1 MMTILLY
8 LIVMALVGAMI
19 FLAASAVFG
28 RSEELPPLPPGTTA
42 TVLPAADVTGADV
55 DALRFQQVLRGYK
68 VSEVDWALHRLGLE
82 IDSLRAQMG
91 RDEKSEVLVHP
102 ESLPKSEASSAA
114 PESSSATDPESK
126 DSHS

>member
-42 TVLPAADVTGADV
+42 TVLPAEDVTGADV

-68 VSEVDWALHRLGLE
+68 ASEVDWALHRLGLE
-82 IDSLRAQMG
+82 IDSLRAQLG
-91 RDEKSEVLVHP
+91 RDERSEVLVKADAP
-102 ESLPKSEASSAA
+102 AKAEASQEA
-114 PESSSATDPESK
+114 PTTESESK
-126 DSHS
+126 DSQG